1 MIPVAFSSNETIFPN
16 TSAGR
21 LSDAMSCTAEE
32 VLNGIYELEMEY
44 PIRGTN
50 YEMLSERAIIT
61 AIPSPYRS
69 AQPFRI
75 YKIKKTMRGTM
86 MVYARHISYDLRGI
100 PVNPFTATGAAA
112 AMTAVKNNSAI
123 SNPFTFWTDIQSSAQ
138 VSYNRPN
145 ACRDCL
151 GGMEGSI
158 LDVFGGEYEWDKYN
172 VNLHQTRGEKKNLV
186 IKYGINMQ
194 SVNQDTNSE
203 NYYTGV
209 YPYWY
214 KAASGEDPEVLVTC
228 NPPIIDASGTFDFE
242 RVLVVDLSNEF
253 DEQPTP
259 SQLQSAAQSYITK
272 NQIATIEMNIMAE
285 FSDIRK
291 YIDPGDAALID
302 FCDLGDIITVQYSE
316 LGIDVDAKIVS
327 IKTDVLQEVYKT
339 VQIGSV
345 RKNVARTI
353 AKQQEEILKK
363 IRNNILL

>member
-1 MIPVAFSSNETIFPN
+1 MIPVAFLSTETDFSK
-16 TSAGR
+16 TDSGR
-21 LSDAMSCTAEE
+21 LTNAASCMVEE

-44 PIRGTN
+44 PIRGVN
-50 YEMLSERAIIT
+50 YDMLSERAIVT

-69 AQPFRI
+69 PQPFRI
-75 YKIKKTMRGTM
+75 YKIEKTMNGTM

-112 AMTAVKNNSAI
+112 AMAAVKNNSAI
-123 SNPFTFWTDIQSSAQ
+123 SNPFTFWTDIQSGAQ
-138 VSYNRPN
+138 VSYSRPN
-145 ACRDCL
+145 SCRDCL

-158 LDVFGGEYEWDKYN
+158 LDVFGGEYEWDMYN

-214 KAASGEDPEVLVTC
+214 KAASGEDSEVLVTC
-228 NPPIIDASGTFDFE
+228 NPRIIDASGSFDFE

-253 DEQPTP
+253 DEQPTS

-291 YIDPGDAALID
+291 YVDPGDAALID
-302 FCDLGDIITVQYSE
+302 FCDLGDVITVQYPE
-316 LGIDVDAKIVS
+316 LGINVEAKIAS
-327 IKTDVLQEVYKT
+327 IETDVLQEVYKT

>member
-1 MIPVAFSSNETIFPN
+1 MIPVAFLSTETDFSK
-16 TSAGR
+16 TDSGR
-21 LSDAMSCTAEE
+21 LTDAVSCTVEE

-44 PIRGTN
+44 PIRGVN
-50 YEMLSERAIIT
+50 YDMLSERAIVT

-69 AQPFRI
+69 PQPFRI
-75 YKIKKTMRGTM
+75 YKIEKTMRGTM

-123 SNPFTFWTDIQSSAQ
+123 SNPFTFWTDIQSGAQ
-138 VSYNRPN
+138 VSYSRPN

-158 LDVFGGEYEWDKYN
+158 LDIFGGEYEWDKYN
-172 VNLHQTRGEKKNLV
+172 VNLHQARGEKKNLV

-214 KAASGEDPEVLVTC
+214 NAASGEEPEVLVTC
-228 NPPIIDASGTFDFE
+228 SPPIVDASGTFEFE
-242 RVLVVDLSNEF
+242 RVLVVDMSNEF

-285 FSDIRK
+285 FSDIKK
-291 YIDPGDAALID
+291 YIEMDSAMLID
-302 FCDLGDIITVQYSE
+302 SCDLGDTITVQYPD
-316 LGIDVDAKIVS
+316 LGINVEAKIAS
-327 IKTDVLQEVYKT
+327 IETDVLQEMYKA